1 MLARHGAILS
11 LADRDERGLEA
22 AIASLE
28 NSSGHMK
35 TTLDIRDSSQV
46 DVWILSTVTQLSRL
60 DACINLAGVVTDGRP
75 LAEESDDNWALLMD
89 VNAKGVFN
97 CLRSQLRHIRD
108 GGSIVSITSIS
119 STTPFFPFFLLC

>member
-28 NSSGHMK
+28 NSNGHMK
-35 TTLDIRDSSQV
+35 TTLDIRDFSQV
-46 DVWILSTVTQLSRL
+46 DAWIRNTVTQLGRL
-60 DACINLAGVVTDGRP
+60 DGCINLAGVVTDGRP
-75 LAEESDDNWALLMD
+75 LAEESDDNWAFLMD

-97 CLRSQLRHIRD
+97 CLRSQLRYIRD
-108 GGSIVSITSIS
+108 GGSIVSIASVSYTVL
-119 STTPFFPFFLLC
+119 FFLFLLLF